1 MSALRVPAI
10 ILAAGLT
17 MTPSLYAQAVPDITL
32 PPGDAVRGK
41 TIFESS
47 KGNCQS
53 CHRVNGTG
61 SLFGP
66 DLSAIGAPPRG
77 GGGGGRGGAA
87 AGGGGAA
94 GGARGGGAAP
104 AATGGG
110 GTGVAPAAG
119 VPALPGGAGGGRG
132 GAGQAGNANA
142 GPTPQQLAQS
152 ILDPNAVV
160 APQNRYV
167 LLKMKDGKTISGK
180 LLSVDTF
187 AYQIFDS
194 TEKLANISKENV
206 REMTMASPMPSYRDK
221 LTTQE
226 LADVIGYLISLKGQ

>member
-1 MSALRVPAI
+1 MCGVRVPAMV
-10 ILAAGLT
+10 LAAALT
-17 MTPSLYAQAVPDITL
+17 ISPLLLGQAAPDITL

-47 KGNCQS
+47 KANCLS
-53 CHRVNGTG
+53 CHRVNETG

-66 DLSAIGAPPRG
+66 NLSAISAPPRG
-77 GGGGGRGGAA
+77 GGGGGGGGGGARGGAA
-87 AGGGGAA
+87 APAAPAPAGGRAGAAPAPALPPVPAA
-94 GGARGGGAAP
+94 GGAPVP
-104 AATGGG
+104 AA
-110 GTGVAPAAG
+110 
-119 VPALPGGAGGGRG
+119 GGRG
-132 GAGQAGNANA
+132 GQGGNAPA
-142 GPTPQQLAQS
+142 VPTLQQLAQS

-160 APQNRYV
+160 TAQNRYV

-194 TEKLANISKENV
+194 TEKLANISKENI
-206 REMTMASPMPSYRDK
+206 REATMASPMPSYRDK

-226 LADVIGYLISLKGQ
+226 LADVIGYLMSLKGQ